1 MDEKG
6 RLKIPADFKR
16 YLEEKYQSADFY
28 VTSLTGD
35 NVWIYPLKEWEVIEN
50 KLASVPS
57 TVSARQKYL
66 DRVSYFGQLQQID
79 SQGRILIHPLLR
91 AASELVGEVMVMGKV
106 EYLDVWEAD
115 KFRASRLVSQ
125 PYTDDDAA
133 VLSQYGI

>member
-16 YLEEKYQSADFY
+16 YLEEKYQGVDFY
-28 VTSLTGD
+28 VTSLTGE
-35 NVWIYPLKEWEVIEN
+35 NVWIYPMKEWETIEN
-50 KLASVPS
+50 KLALVPS

-66 DRVSYFGQLQQID
+66 DRVSYYGQTQQMD
-79 SQGRILIHPLLR
+79 AQGRILIHPLLR
-91 AASELVGEVMVMGKV
+91 GAAELVGEVTVMGKV

-115 KFRASRLVSQ
+115 RFRASRLVSQ
-125 PYTDDDAA
+125 PYSDEDAA